1 MSLQTIID
9 NAQFI
14 TIDSRK
20 VIGQTISRSGRI
32 KSAEVISAVPYR
44 LTVGMHSGLKYSE
57 NRALLQDLA
66 TADRNVESTIDI
78 GSTNTGLS
86 YVTAYQGDS
95 TGIAGVTCVSASGNT
110 LTVNASAAGTGT
122 YLFKKGD
129 FIQPGTSYRY
139 PYQVTADVAHTT
151 SSSVAVSIHRPF
163 IEQSGYTLS
172 GKSLLSGTNVT
183 FRVIM
188 LKKPSFSVVPHD
200 RIEFDT
206 DFDLLEVIE

>member
-32 KSAEVISAVPYR
+32 KSAEVISGVPYR

-110 LTVNASAAGTGT
+110 LTVNASSAGTGT
-122 YLFKKGD
+122 FLFKKGD
-129 FIQPGTSYRY
+129 FIQPGSSY
-139 PYQVTADVAHTT
+139 
-151 SSSVAVSIHRPF
+151 
-163 IEQSGYTLS
+163 
-172 GKSLLSGTNVT
+172 
-183 FRVIM
+183 
-188 LKKPSFSVVPHD
+188 
-200 RIEFDT
+200 
-206 DFDLLEVIE
+206 